1 MDCPDALANDETPQ
15 YLEQLIPPS
24 LLVKYGIT
32 SRTPFTGL
40 PLMPPPVGK
49 QPIEVPN
56 TEDEVRATLIS
67 LGGKPMSCQAVGKEE
82 KREFAENTKRLQR
95 LADSLGRKLI
105 LISPQVV
112 ISVAKPK
119 PTQTKTFKL
128 KTKAPVE

>member
-1 MDCPDALANDETPQ
+1 MDCHDALSHDNAPQ

-32 SRTPFTGL
+32 SRTPILGVPCL
-40 PLMPPPVGK
+40 PPPVGK
-49 QPIEVPN
+49 PPIEIPN
-56 TEDEVRATLIS
+56 TEDEVRACLIS
-67 LGGKPMSCQAVGKEE
+67 LGGKPMSCQAIGKEE
-82 KREFAENTKRLQR
+82 KREFTENTKRLQR

-105 LISPQVV
+105 LINPHVI
-112 ISVAKPK
+112 ISVPKPK